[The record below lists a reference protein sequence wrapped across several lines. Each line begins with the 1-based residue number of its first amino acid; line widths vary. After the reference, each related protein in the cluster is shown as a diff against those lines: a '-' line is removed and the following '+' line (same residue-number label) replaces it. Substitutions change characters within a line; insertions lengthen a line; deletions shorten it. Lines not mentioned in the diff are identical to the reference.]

1 VKLAA
6 KTSANALSRRF
17 ARLQD
22 EIEGAALDAAA
33 DALAGE
39 LAQVR
44 AREDLHA
51 PLMRERD
58 ERRRLVGADD
68 QVSIAREFGNP
79 TEAPAPW
86 LAPSPPLARAPMRAA
101 ALARVRDV
109 VAAHAGKPKGAVARV
124 LSRMR
129 RK

>member
-6 KTSANALSRRF
+6 KLSANALSRRF

-33 DALAGE
+33 DALADE

-44 AREDLHA
+44 AREHLHA
-51 PLMRERD
+51 PLMRERN

-68 QVSIAREFGNP
+68 QNSIAREFGNP
-79 TEAPAPW
+79 TEPPAPW
-86 LAPSPPLARAPMRAA
+86 LAPSLPLARAPMRAA
-101 ALARVRDV
+101 A
-109 VAAHAGKPKGAVARV
+109 
-124 LSRMR
+124 S
-129 RK
+129 